1 MRNLWISYKN
11 KIGIDAQVFE
21 LHLMELKHNSSD
33 IEGIA
38 IIGLIVP

>member
-1 MRNLWISYKN
+1 MRNLWISHKN
-11 KIGIDAQVFE
+11 KNCIYAQVFE